1 MAEVAYS
8 LSGLLDHLGMRGKK
22 KRRKG
27 GMVPAP
33 ATLPDDVIVYAIG
46 DIHGHSG
53 LLRALLDRIVAHAQV
68 RAKGRQP
75 VLIFLGDYIDRGP
88 DSRGTVDLVL
98 DPPRGFAAHA
108 LLGNHEQAM
117 LEFLDDPE
125 EGQPWI
131 RWSPATLAS
140 YGLTGEAD
148 AAVDAA
154 GRLLLRDR
162 LLAALPPDH
171 LDFYRNLETMVDY
184 GGYAFVHAGVR
195 PGVPLHAQAHDDLV
209 WIREPFL
216 DWTAPFEKVI
226 VHGHSINAAPV
237 IRRNRIGIDTGAY
250 STGVLTAL
258 ALCGETMELLQAGR
272 L

>member
-1 MAEVAYS
+1 MAFT
-8 LSGLLDHLGMRGKK
+8 LSGMLDCLGMRGKQ
-22 KRRKG
+22 RKD

-33 ATLPDDVIVYAIG
+33 AAVPDDVIVYAIG

-53 LLRALLDRIVAHAQV
+53 LLTELLGRIVAHAQA

-75 VLIFLGDYIDRGP
+75 VLVFLGDYIDRGP

-98 DPPRGFAAHA
+98 NPPRGFAAHA

-117 LEFLDDPE
+117 LDFLDDPE
-125 EGQPWI
+125 EGQHWI

-140 YGLTGEAD
+140 YGLDGEGAAD
-148 AAVDAA
+148 GV
-154 GRLLLRDR
+154 GRRNLRDR
-162 LLAALPPDH
+162 LIAALPADH
-171 LDFYRNLETMVDY
+171 LDFYRNLETMVAY

-195 PGVPLHAQAHDDLV
+195 PGVPLKAQTRDDLV

-216 DWTAPFEKVI
+216 DWPAPFEKII
-226 VHGHSINAAPV
+226 VHGHSINARPV
-237 IRRNRIGIDTGAY
+237 FRRNRIGIDTGAY

-258 ALCGETMELLQAGR
+258 ALKGDTMELLQVGR